1 MVYTDVRKKRT
12 FVFLLLIAL
21 STVPLG
27 AQSAAPASIQVVGST
42 TIQPLVEEVTAAYY
56 ESSKV
61 AVAVVGGGSGAGLE
75 AVRAGTADV
84 GMVSRSLTP
93 DERAEFSYTT
103 IGYDGLA
110 IIVNRE
116 NPREHITTA
125 ELREI
130 YAGGMQIWN
139 EAPQWAAEIVVISK
153 QAGRGTLAVFEEYI
167 GVERP
172 ICEDA
177 WEAGSNLDTILWV
190 GGIPGAIGFV
200 SVGAADQFISIGH
213 PIRKLTLDGVPADR
227 ESIESGSY
235 PITRELILVYRNDN
249 EAARAFVASMTSDSA
264 RAAIIAGGYVPSEV
278 R

>member
-1 MVYTDVRKKRT
+1 VVYTDVRSRRD
-12 FVFLLLIAL
+12 FVLLLLIAL
-21 STVPLG
+21 VAAPLC
-27 AQSAAPASIQVVGST
+27 AQSVPPAAIKVVGST
-42 TIQPLVEEVTAAYY
+42 TIQPLIEEVAAAYH
-56 ESSKV
+56 ESSGG
-61 AVAVVGGGSGAGLE
+61 AVEVLGGGSGTGLE

-93 DERAEFSYTT
+93 EERAEFFYTT

-167 GVERP
+167 GVGRP
-172 ICEDA
+172 ISEGA
-177 WEAGSNLDTILWV
+177 WEAGSNLDSILWV

-200 SVGAADQFISIGH
+200 SVGAADEFISIGH

-227 ESIESGSY
+227 KSIESGSY
-235 PITRELILVYRNDN
+235 PIIRQLTLVYRNDN
-249 EAARAFVASMTSDSA
+249 ESARSLVAYMASESA